1 MSIFRT
7 LLKSTFQQINATCSK
22 TYRYRLKIIMTIF
35 FTKKLLNGLSRMP
48 EDFFKTEDRK
58 YSLLWQD
65 SYKEAHW
72 KKLASKLIEQYPPHS
87 SLIDFGFGN
96 GSALR
101 YFQNKGYQVT
111 GVDIS
116 SYAVRIAEPHFE
128 VYHSSLDN
136 IKFIEDKKFTIGF
149 CNDVIEHVPEFLVLA
164 SLKEMAR
171 VCRQSLFISVC
182 PTLSHHLSHDGENL
196 HLTVKDKTWWEEQ
209 LNQIGIVRKF
219 NFMFSRSLRYQV
231 ILNQSINQ

>member
-1 MSIFRT
+1 
-7 LLKSTFQQINATCSK
+7 
-22 TYRYRLKIIMTIF
+22 MTIF

-101 YFQNKGYQVT
+101 YFHNKGYQVS

-116 SYAVRIAEPHFE
+116 SYAV
-128 VYHSSLDN
+128 
-136 IKFIEDKKFTIGF
+136 
-149 CNDVIEHVPEFLVLA
+149 
-164 SLKEMAR
+164 
-171 VCRQSLFISVC
+171 
-182 PTLSHHLSHDGENL
+182 
-196 HLTVKDKTWWEEQ
+196 
-209 LNQIGIVRKF
+209 
-219 NFMFSRSLRYQV
+219 
-231 ILNQSINQ
+231 